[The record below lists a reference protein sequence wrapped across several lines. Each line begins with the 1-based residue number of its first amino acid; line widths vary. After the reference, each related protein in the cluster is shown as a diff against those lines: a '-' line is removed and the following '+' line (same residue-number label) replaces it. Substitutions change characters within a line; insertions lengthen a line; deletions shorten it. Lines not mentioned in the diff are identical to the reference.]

1 MCQTDS
7 LGNKKCSPLA
17 HYESYHKLNNFQHL
31 HHEWELGLK
40 PRAEATE
47 ARQGPTYMV
56 SGPNRTGDKI
66 RS

>member
-1 MCQTDS
+1 MKVTINLIAS
-7 LGNKKCSPLA
+7 NTSTM
-17 HYESYHKLNNFQHL
+17 
-31 HHEWELGLK
+31 GLK

-56 SGPNRTGDKI
+56 SGPNRMGDKI